1 MMMGKALEEVVELLK
16 ADGVKL
22 EEVEWDA
29 EHSPLADLLALPV
42 EHEERQWAELHL
54 GGYWADEHL
63 VIGFAHGLVDEV
75 YYSED
80 WD

>member
-1 MMMGKALEEVVELLK
+1 MNKTLEEVVEMLK
-16 ADGVKL
+16 ADGVNM

-29 EHSPLADLLALPV
+29 DHTPLEELLALPV
-42 EHEERQWAELHL
+42 GHEDRKWVELHV
-54 GGYWADEHL
+54 GGYWADSHL
-63 VIGFAHGLVDEV
+63 VIGFNKEELVDEV